1 MQHESVQ
8 ICISGECVSVREFCV
23 VVSVCLDPVAHIW
36 LHMSLFTY
44 AYRESASVCNRFV
57 CFSVFSVFLS
67 LFLFLCLCLS
77 LCVGQAA
84 ARSALEQ
91 KLRLAEEQVRLAKE
105 QAESEAAARA
115 VSHTQESKKKA
126 EEEVAAA
133 KKLADQEAAARR
145 KAEEEETARKKAEAL
160 AEAARAEKA
169 GVLYG
174 VWGDEVNVWELG
186 EGVCSSL

>member
-1 MQHESVQ
+1 M
-8 ICISGECVSVREFCV
+8 
-23 VVSVCLDPVAHIW
+23 
-36 LHMSLFTY
+36 
-44 AYRESASVCNRFV
+44 

-67 LFLFLCLCLS
+67 LFLFFCLSLS

-133 KKLADQEAAARR
+133 KKLADQEEAARK
-145 KAEEEETARKKAEAL
+145 KAEALAEAARKKAEAL

-169 GVLYG
+169 GVLCG
-174 VWGDEVNVWELG
+174 VLCGDGKLTLWELVA
-186 EGVCSSL
+186 GVCSSLICDSLCFCLSLRACG

>member
-1 MQHESVQ
+1 
-8 ICISGECVSVREFCV
+8 
-23 VVSVCLDPVAHIW
+23 
-36 LHMSLFTY
+36 
-44 AYRESASVCNRFV
+44 
-57 CFSVFSVFLS
+57 
-67 LFLFLCLCLS
+67 

-133 KKLADQEAAARR
+133 KKLADQEAAARFLR
-145 KAEEEETARKKAEAL
+145 EVGHGVRSDHLIAL
-160 AEAARAEKA
+160 AEAARADKA
-169 GVLYG
+169 GVLCVVWCG
-174 VWGDEVNVWELG
+174 VVCVGCEVNLWELG
-186 EGVCSSL
+186 AGVCSSL